1 MKDFKGIY
9 PALLTPFDENDKI
22 NEKSLEKLIEMNIKK
37 GVNGFYVGGST
48 GEAFLLSADERKYV
62 YKLVAD
68 ITKGRANLIAHI
80 GSIGTKL
87 SLDLAQYAES
97 VGYDAVS
104 SIPPF
109 YYAFSYDEIKD
120 YYFDLAKGTSI
131 PMLIY
136 FFPGFTNAKLGTD
149 NMSDFLESD
158 RFLGV
163 KYTSNDFFGLERI
176 KAKYPNKVVYNGFDE
191 MLLSG
196 LSMGADGGIGST
208 YNFCAEK
215 YIEMYKCFN
224 EGNLARCQ
232 ELQKEVN
239 EIIDVLAKI
248 GVFAGEKEILT
259 MMGIDFG
266 KPRAPFKG
274 ITDDERAL
282 LRSKVEYLL

>member
-9 PALLTPFDENDKI
+9 PALLTPYDENDKI
-22 NEKSLEKLIEMNIKK
+22 NEKSLEKLIEMNIAK

-48 GEAFLLSADERKYV
+48 GEAFLLSHEERKQV
-62 YKLVAD
+62 YKMVAD
-68 ITKGRANLIAHI
+68 IVKGRVNLIAHI

-87 SLDLAQYAES
+87 SLDLAEYAES
-97 VGYDAVS
+97 VGFDAVS
-104 SIPPF
+104 SVPPF
-109 YYAFSYDEIKD
+109 YYAFTYEEIRD
-120 YYFDLAKGTSI
+120 YYYDIANNISV

-136 FFPGFTNAKLGTD
+136 YVPVFANAKLGTG
-149 NMSDFLESD
+149 NMSDFLSDD
-158 RFLGV
+158 RFMGI
-163 KYTSNDFFGLERI
+163 KYTSNDFFGLERL
-176 KAKYPNKVVYNGFDE
+176 KAKHPDKVVFNGFDE
-191 MLLSG
+191 LLLSG

-215 YIEMYKCFN
+215 YVEMYKCFK

-239 EIIDVLAKI
+239 EIIDVLCKV
-248 GVFAGEKEILT
+248 GVFAGEKEILE
-259 MMGIDFG
+259 MMGMEFG

-274 ITDDERAL
+274 LNDEQRAM

>member
-22 NEKSLEKLIEMNIKK
+22 NEKSLEKLIEMNIAK
-37 GVNGFYVGGST
+37 GVSGFYVGGST
-48 GEAFLLSADERKYV
+48 GEAFLLSHEERKEV
-62 YKLVAD
+62 YKLVSD
-68 ITKGRANLIAHI
+68 IVKGRVNLIAHI

-87 SLDLAQYAES
+87 SLNLAEYAES

-104 SIPPF
+104 SVAPF
-109 YYAFSYDEIKD
+109 YYGFSYDEIKD
-120 YYFDLAKGTSI
+120 YYFDIANGTSI
-131 PMLIY
+131 PMLLY
-136 FFPGFTNAKLGTD
+136 YVPVLVNSKLGVD
-149 NMSDFLESD
+149 SMSDFLESD
-158 RFLGV
+158 RFMGV
-163 KYTSNDFFGLERI
+163 KYTSNDFFGLERL
-176 KAKYPNKVVYNGFDE
+176 KAKFPDKVVFNGFDE
-191 MLLSG
+191 ILLSG

-215 YIEMYKCFN
+215 YVEMYKCFN

-239 EIIDVLAKI
+239 EIIAVLAKI

-274 ITDDERAL
+274 ITDEQRTL

>member
-22 NEKSLEKLIEMNIKK
+22 NEKALEQLVEMNIAK

-62 YKLVAD
+62 YKLVSD
-68 ITKGRANLIAHI
+68 IVKGRVNLIAHI

-97 VGYDAVS
+97 VGFDAIS
-104 SIPPF
+104 SVAPF
-109 YYAFSYDEIKD
+109 YYGFSSEEIKD
-120 YYFDLAKGTSI
+120 YYFDIANGTSI
-131 PMLIY
+131 PMLLY
-136 FFPGFTNAKLGTD
+136 YVPVLVNSKLGVD
-149 NMSDFLESD
+149 GLSEFLESD
-158 RFLGV
+158 RFMGV
-163 KYTSNDFFGLERI
+163 KYTSNDFYGLERL
-176 KAKYPNKVVYNGFDE
+176 KAKYPDKVVFNGFDE

-196 LSMGADGGIGST
+196 LTMGADGGIGST
-208 YNFCAEK
+208 YNCFAEK
-215 YIEMYKCFN
+215 YVEMYKLFK
-224 EGNLARCQ
+224 EGNLSKCQ

-239 EIIDVLAKI
+239 DLIDALCKV
-248 GVFAGEKEILT
+248 GVFAGEKEILN
-259 MMGIDFG
+259 MMGMDFG

-274 ITDDERAL
+274 LNDEQKDF